1 MITPVR
7 RTDRI
12 GQPRWSFQHVG
23 LSGRASVHG
32 WIGNTFRIFN
42 RVAHPETDREKERG
56 RESEKEKKTG
66 RGRQRKRAHMRGCEA
81 KRKRERE
88 RKGEGE
94 KETKTEGEWRSDTS
108 RHRAHSTRSV
118 HTARTCS
125 GWDRIG

>member
-1 MITPVR
+1 MVSRVGVFSMSVCQGVPVSMDGSVTR
-7 RTDRI
+7 SEFSTVSRI
-12 GQPRWSFQHVG
+12 QRQ
-23 LSGRASVHG
+23 
-32 WIGNTFRIFN
+32 T
-42 RVAHPETDREKERG
+42 ERG

-81 KRKRERE
+81 KRKRER
-88 RKGEGE
+88 KGEVE